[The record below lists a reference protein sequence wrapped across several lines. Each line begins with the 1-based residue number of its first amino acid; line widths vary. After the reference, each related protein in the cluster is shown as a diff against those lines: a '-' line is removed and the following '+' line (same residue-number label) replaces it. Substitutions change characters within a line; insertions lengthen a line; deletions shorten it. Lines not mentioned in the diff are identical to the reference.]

1 MTREQFL
8 RCVLGRSIANVD
20 WTASDPDSLAAATIT
35 LDNGYRISLSIE
47 KDSIVLDF
55 VAEFEAS
62 GRAIMRSDGHLPT
75 RPPYPVRP
83 PLPGHPATGAPP
95 AK

>member
-20 WTASDPDSLAAATIT
+20 WTASDPDSLAAETIT
-35 LDNGYRISLSIE
+35 LDNGYRLSLSIE
-47 KDSIVLDF
+47 KDSIVPDF

-62 GRAIMRSDGHLPT
+62 GRTILRSNGHLPT
-75 RPPYPVRP
+75 RPPHPIRS
-83 PLPGHPATGAPP
+83 PLSEHPATRAP